1 MGYYWFVTQT
11 AIGFICITIWK
22 MSSKLR
28 IFSSLFLF
36 MLFICYDS
44 ILTLYVQKYGN
55 NDVIDKDK
63 AIPRQ
68 RMNGKKQHLYK
79 EMRAENQIKSKNKNP
94 IYIACKY

>member
-1 MGYYWFVTQT
+1 
-11 AIGFICITIWK
+11 
-22 MSSKLR
+22 
-28 IFSSLFLF
+28 

-79 EMRAENQIKSKNKNP
+79 EMRAENQTKSNDNKKP
-94 IYIACKY
+94 IYIACKYWDTEKTLCLFVKWPDSFSHRRMTI